1 MTALRTWAS
10 ALRARVGALAR
21 RACAGGDD
29 SGNAIVEFLGAALLL
44 LVPLVYLVLVLGRLQ
59 AATFATAGAAREAAR
74 AYTVAETVDEA
85 QARAVA
91 SAGLA
96 LADQGFV
103 DASAQSL
110 DVACSAACLTPGSE
124 VAVSVEVR
132 VPLPFVPPFVRH
144 VVPLEIPV
152 RAASTAVV
160 DDYREAPP

>member
-1 MTALRTWAS
+1 MTALRANAS
-10 ALRARVGALAR
+10 VWRARLGGLADR
-21 RACAGGDD
+21 VCSGGDD
-29 SGNAIVEFLGAALLL
+29 AGNAIVEFLGAALLL

>member
-74 AYTVAETVDEA
+74 AYTVAET
-85 QARAVA
+85 AVA